1 VLLGTLATALAL
13 AIATGCGDDD
23 DESVASDNDHATA
36 SAAVHT
42 EGGHEIQDAMR
53 VLWNEHGNLTVRAIV
68 AAVEELP
75 ETEAV
80 VNRLLENQT
89 KIGDAIKPYYG
100 DEAGEQLTKLLE
112 DHINDAVAVLS
123 ASTGGDTKAAEKASD
138 VFYANGDEIAKFL
151 SDANPE
157 NWPLETMKDG
167 MRAHLDQVVALAT
180 AQIEGDAEAALDE
193 YETYIEHINHGL
205 ADTLSDGI
213 LAQFPEQ
220 FE

>member
-1 VLLGTLATALAL
+1 VLLGTFATALAL
-13 AIATGCGDDD
+13 AVATGCGDDD
-23 DESVASDNDHATA
+23 DPVVSGDHATT

-42 EGGHEIQDAMR
+42 EGGHEIQDEMR

-100 DEAGEQLTKLLE
+100 DEAGKQLTKLLQ

-123 ASTGGDTKAAEKASD
+123 ASTGGDSKAAQKASD
-138 VFYANGDEIAKFL
+138 AFYANGDEIAKFL
-151 SDANPE
+151 SDANSD
-157 NWPLETMKDG
+157 NWPLETMQDG

-180 AQIEGDAEAALDE
+180 AQIEGEAEAALDQ

-213 LAQFPEQ
+213 LAQFPEK